1 MFTTS
6 PKFLAPLNVS
16 PLIPVF
22 QALGLIFYSGP
33 RLLGS
38 GILST
43 MKTRR
48 KTPDRKLIVLSVIFY
63 LLLGLVEFALK
74 AITVFRDFSGGDV
87 TSPLAYKLG
96 EGARLLRFNIVLYTL
111 TLVLI
116 HLLFAFLNGHYAV
129 LAAVWLRRQRPWL
142 AEHALGLAFLTVN
155 GAFLTGVYALNTAL
169 YPASDLATVMS
180 FLKPAGNAGALR
192 IAATA
197 LLGLYLLGF
206 AILNI
211 RYARKTARIASLLA
225 WAVLL
230 VAPLDP
236 VFLAQQALSRNDV
249 AKNNGPNVIF
259 IGLDSLNPRHTGY
272 SGYPLPIT
280 PHLDSFLRENV
291 VFENCYTPIAR
302 TFPAWYSILTGQY
315 PVTSGVRFNLI
326 KRKDIK
332 SAEQCL
338 GNILK
343 KEGYSTFHFTDEV
356 RFSNITSQEGFD
368 RLRHAPMGIKDFV
381 FGSFHDFS
389 LTNVFF
395 NNPLGYWLFPFLN
408 MSRAVAH
415 LYDGRY
421 FINDLISSLDRL
433 QTKKRFFLAAHLCAA
448 HWPYV
453 HASPRKFDRQPGA
466 DPNMQLYDSALSK
479 VDGQLGRILSALRA
493 KGLYDNSI
501 IVVFSDHGESAE
513 GHGTDL
519 KDSEQNRVLLA
530 WKPAGP
536 PTHQDVPRLVRTID
550 IAPTVLDLL
559 GEDPGRHPYDGV
571 SLRPWIYGAEAAGT
585 QDTGSVIMETEFS
598 LDTPGGIARALQSL
612 IEQGVRFYEFDRTG
626 LITIRDD
633 FHDVLIHRR
642 SRAILTADW
651 KLVCEVVVRGNTE
664 STKMSLFD
672 IRNDPQCKKDLST
685 ERPDVFRD
693 LWGRLRDYY
702 GAELPI
708 R

>member
-1 MFTTS
+1 M
-6 PKFLAPLNVS
+6 
-16 PLIPVF
+16 
-22 QALGLIFYSGP
+22 
-33 RLLGS
+33 R
-38 GILST
+38 
-43 MKTRR
+43 TRR
-48 KTPDRKLIVLSVIFY
+48 EIPDRKLLVLSVVFY

-74 AITVFRDFSGGDV
+74 AVTVFRDFSGGDV
-87 TSPLAYKLG
+87 TSPLTYKLA
-96 EGARLLRFNIVLYTL
+96 EGARLLRFDIVLYVL

-116 HLLFAFLNGHYAV
+116 HLLFALLNGHYV
-129 LAAVWLRRQRPWL
+129 ILAAVWLRRQRPWL
-142 AEHALGLAFLTVN
+142 AEHASGLAFLAVN
-155 GAFLTGVYALNTAL
+155 GTFLTGVYALNAAL

-180 FLKPAGNAGALR
+180 SLRPAGNAGALR
-192 IAATA
+192 IAATT

-206 AILNI
+206 VILNI
-211 RYARKTARIASLLA
+211 RYARKAARIASFLA
-225 WAVLL
+225 WAGLL
-230 VAPLDP
+230 AAPLDP
-236 VFLAQQALSRNDV
+236 AYLAHQAFSRKGE

-272 SGYPLPIT
+272 FGYPLPTT
-280 PHLDSFLRENV
+280 PQLDSFLRENV

-326 KRKDIK
+326 KRKYIK

-343 KEGYSTFHFTDEV
+343 KEGYATVHFTDEV
-356 RFSNITSQEGFD
+356 RFSNITPQEGFD
-368 RLRHAPMGIKDFV
+368 RLEHPPMGIKDFV

-395 NNPLGYWLFPFLN
+395 NNPLGYRLFPFLN
-408 MSRAVAH
+408 MNRAVAH

-433 QTKKRFFLAAHLCAA
+433 RTKERFFLAAHLCAA

-453 HASPRKFDRQPGA
+453 HASPREFERQPGA
-466 DPNMQLYDSALSK
+466 DPNMQLYDSALSTA
-479 VDGQLGRILSALRA
+479 DGQLGRILAALKA

-501 IVVFSDHGESAE
+501 IVVLSDHGESTE

-519 KDSEQNRVLLA
+519 RDSEQNHVLLA
-530 WKPAGP
+530 WKPAGLSG
-536 PTHQDVPRLVRTID
+536 HRQVARLVRTID
-550 IAPTVLDLL
+550 IAPTILDLL
-559 GEDPGRHPYDGV
+559 GYDARDLAYDGV
-571 SLRPWIYGAEAAGT
+571 SLRPWISGTEGAGT
-585 QDTGSVIMETEFS
+585 EDAGSVIMETEFS

-626 LITIRDD
+626 LITVRDD
-633 FHDVLIHRR
+633 FYDVLIHRR

-664 STKMSLFD
+664 STKMMLFD
-672 IRNDPQCKKDLST
+672 IRNDPQCKKDLAA
-685 ERPDVFRD
+685 ERPEVFRD